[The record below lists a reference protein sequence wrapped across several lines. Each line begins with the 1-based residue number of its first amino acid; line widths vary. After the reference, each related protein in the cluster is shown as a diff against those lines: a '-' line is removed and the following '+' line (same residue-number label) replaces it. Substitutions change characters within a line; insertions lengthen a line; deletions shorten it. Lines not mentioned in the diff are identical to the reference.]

1 MAWPP
6 NFKIYDR
13 KTHFS
18 AGSGGKGRS
27 DKVETEAK
35 GYGKP
40 PGETR
45 RSTSIEY

>member
-27 DKVETEAK
+27 DKVETSDVPARLGLKAAAK
-35 GYGKP
+35 AWL
-40 PGETR
+40 
-45 RSTSIEY
+45 